1 VRTSTLEFQAT
12 EIPIKLYQGY
22 LIVTEGRVGNLEHQH
37 LVLDTGTN
45 PSMIDAKVS
54 AKLGL
59 QSNTRSLALLNKN
72 VASKSV
78 ILPDLQFGPLRR
90 QNLEVMVAD
99 FSRIASGL
107 GTSIDAVIG
116 LDVLG
121 AMSFTIDYAN
131 RCMFFRASM
140 EPHTAPFTAGQQF
153 ITVNLKSGGRQLNL
167 LFDTGTPRL
176 VLFENH
182 LGGVD
187 YARSDATG
195 RGQNVSGNVEYKTIV
210 LQQARIG
217 SQEVGPQRAAVV
229 ANRKDIESEWDGLI
243 GISCLSFLR
252 PGWFMENSSWDV
264 APAMKNGLIQSF
276 LQPLDKAV
284 PMVATADIGRVAAEL
299 IQTTWNGRKVV
310 ELEAPRRVTPQEI
323 AATFADLL
331 GRPVST
337 EAVPRETW
345 ESLFKS
351 QGMKNPMPRIQM
363 LDGFNQG
370 WIEFESGEAG
380 SRKGKVELRTVLQKL
395 IKRASKS

>member
-1 VRTSTLEFQAT
+1 MEGCECSFGSISKPCKLSARLTTRTRCRRLRGCAARKLAQSTLLAVLVWSTRPVAFGGDAVRTSTLEFQAK

-22 LIVTEGRVGNLEHQH
+22 LIVMEGRLGNLEHQH

-72 VASKSV
+72 IASKSV

-243 GISCLSFLR
+243 GISCLRPKRLSFDFEHHIL
-252 PGWFMENSSWDV
+252 GWSD
-264 APAMKNGLIQSF
+264 
-276 LQPLDKAV
+276 
-284 PMVATADIGRVAAEL
+284 
-299 IQTTWNGRKVV
+299 
-310 ELEAPRRVTPQEI
+310 
-323 AATFADLL
+323 
-331 GRPVST
+331 
-337 EAVPRETW
+337 
-345 ESLFKS
+345 
-351 QGMKNPMPRIQM
+351 
-363 LDGFNQG
+363 
-370 WIEFESGEAG
+370 
-380 SRKGKVELRTVLQKL
+380 
-395 IKRASKS
+395 